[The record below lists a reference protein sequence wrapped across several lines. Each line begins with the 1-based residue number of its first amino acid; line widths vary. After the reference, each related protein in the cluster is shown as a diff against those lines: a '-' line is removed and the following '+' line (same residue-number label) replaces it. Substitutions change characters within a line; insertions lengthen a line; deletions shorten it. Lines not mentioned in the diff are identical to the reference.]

1 METHQDNT
9 EDAREK
15 LCAMMAEAGVAMVTT
30 VETDGS
36 LRARPMSGQFLGDDC
51 SRFYFLTGLSSHKTK
66 EVMRDPRVNLAF
78 ARGGDF
84 VSVSGRAKISR
95 EPALIDRLWSE
106 AQRGWFPRGK
116 DDPEICVLVVDLDYG
131 EYWDPASA
139 AVTAAYGWAKAM
151 LTGKSAEGDLG
162 DKAKVQFGA

>member
-1 METHQDNT
+1 MGSYKDNT
-9 EDAREK
+9 EAAREK
-15 LCAMMAEAGVAMVTT
+15 LCGVMSETGVAMVTT

-36 LRARPMSGQFLGDDC
+36 LRARPMAGQFLDDDW

-66 EVMRDPRVNLAF
+66 EVMHDPRVNLAF
-78 ARGGDF
+78 VKGGDF
-84 VSVSGRAKISR
+84 VSVSGAAKISR

-116 DDPEICVLVVDLDYG
+116 DDPEICTLVVDLDYG

-139 AVTAAYGWAKAM
+139 GVTAAYGWAKAV
-151 LTGKSAEGDLG
+151 LSGRSAEGDLG
-162 DKAKVQFGA
+162 DNAKVRLGA